1 MRRRVH
7 FREDVDDD
15 GEIVELHP
23 LLQWDMVV
31 VAWLVQQKEER
42 PWLRSLV
49 HSTTSRRRTQDISLL
64 IWHVGSVKRGCWFV
78 FITMI
83 PEFGFPY
90 FWICIGN
97 MLAVVVLQYLAESPR
112 PIDLYHPLWQW
123 QDQRCI
129 DEDTGGFPC
138 VDCHMAIVVLL
149 PAMLHTQSVVIQL
162 IFVGIVVYIALCKLL
177 LATRFISQVLGSW
190 LMGFAGILIGNHGHV
205 VVKSYKLTRGYTIGA
220 IVALLVF
227 SMIVL
232 GMWIENND
240 SSLMGIPK
248 QDFMEVFTNIL
259 NSDAPN
265 PVSTSGISSARVHQ
279 YPGEAIANP
288 ARQQHRHDGNGV
300 NDEEVA
306 GKRDSF
312 YFLMRGMR
320 ARALAT
326 KQSS

>member
-23 LLQWDMVV
+23 LLQWDMMAVT
-31 VAWLVQQKEER
+31 WLVQQKE
-42 PWLRSLV
+42 V
-49 HSTTSRRRTQDISLL
+49 
-64 IWHVGSVKRGCWFV
+64 FV

-205 VVKSYKLTRGYTIGA
+205 VVKSYKLTRGIGA
-220 IVALLVF
+220 IVALLVL

-265 PVSTSGISSARVHQ
+265 PVSTSGMSSARVHQ

-288 ARQQHRHDGNGV
+288 ARQQHKHDGNGV

-306 GKRDSF
+306 GKKDSF

-320 ARALAT
+320 ARALAA